1 MVRLYNFF
9 SFPFPIL
16 FLLDP
21 QWHEPMLQEHTDE
34 VCMSFLHEV
43 LDQDAPLHSSTT
55 PCPRV
60 ELIPPCL
67 TILRLL
73 AEYNRTCRHGLAT
86 KLSTYTLIT
95 R

>member
-1 MVRLYNFF
+1 MFF
-9 SFPFPIL
+9 FL
-16 FLLDP
+16 FLPLFGFFLDP